1 MKCNRSFCLPVVP
14 DQASEQKLGLLRM
27 TKPPSQVI
35 LSATNTPEGRGTGG
49 TVILTRAMSHIKR
62 EKVPENQ
69 PRTAASGAK
78 DHLHLPRSL
87 QLGSPFDFVQGCLQ
101 AGYRSHSQWLLLTE
115 HTSAM
120 PATER
125 FSRFT
130 SPSPQGRCVL
140 KEESGKDFRRYATCC
155 MMYASNNQ
163 LISTESDANLT
174 VKIDN

>member
-49 TVILTRAMSHIKR
+49 ADILTRAIRHIKR
-62 EKVPENQ
+62 ERISRTQ

-78 DHLHLPRSL
+78 YHLHLPRSL
-87 QLGSPFDFVQGCLQ
+87 QLASPFDFAQGCHQ

-130 SPSPQGRCVL
+130 SSSPEGRCVF
-140 KEESGKDFRRYATCC
+140 KEESGKDFGRYATCY
-155 MMYASNNQ
+155 MM
-163 LISTESDANLT
+163 
-174 VKIDN
+174 